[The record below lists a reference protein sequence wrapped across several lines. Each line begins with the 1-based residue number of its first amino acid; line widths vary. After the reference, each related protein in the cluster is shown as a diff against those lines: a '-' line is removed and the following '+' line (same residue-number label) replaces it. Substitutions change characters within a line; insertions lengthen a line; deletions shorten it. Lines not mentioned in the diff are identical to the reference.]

1 MHLFFRL
8 FNQWLWCCNILLLKS
23 SDRFKAKSS
32 LKYLGFCFSNKVFGR
47 LQNPVAFFHL
57 LMLLVLLKHTVN
69 LTFFRKA
76 ESFHGDQQ

>member
-1 MHLFFRL
+1 MLQYFVIEEFWPL
-8 FNQWLWCCNILLLKS
+8 Y
-23 SDRFKAKSS
+23 KSS
-32 LKYLGFCFSNKVFGR
+32 LKFLGLCFSNKVFGR

-76 ESFHGDQQ
+76 EGFHGDQQ